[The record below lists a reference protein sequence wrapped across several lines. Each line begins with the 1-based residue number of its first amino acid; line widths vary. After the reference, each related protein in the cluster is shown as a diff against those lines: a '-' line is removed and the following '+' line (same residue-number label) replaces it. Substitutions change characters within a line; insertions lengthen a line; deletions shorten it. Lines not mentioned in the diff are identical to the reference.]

1 MASRAFPHHIP
12 RQASLARWVPRQPGS
27 WAMVL
32 APAMVGTVSAG
43 LSGRPFAHTIAMA
56 LLISWDWVLCYC
68 TQYALSR
75 WILSPAGRR
84 SASAWLGWTLATV
97 ICGCA
102 TLVAAPGL
110 LRWAPIFAVL
120 CAVSLSGIAVRH
132 SASGMVSQTAG
143 IIASCLIPGVLPSA
157 VDPAAAVLPDGMA
170 WWHAFVWWPPQAFD
184 APLFTV
190 AAMMFAYE
198 FGSLLFVRS
207 MIRRFGDHRYRQAAI
222 LWHVGILLAAMMA
235 AYLGVFTRPWAAIL
249 AALVLTARVG
259 VWDAA
264 NTRQRPPISRLALT
278 ECVSVVLTSICT
290 VIACMP

>member
-32 APAMVGTVSAG
+32 APAMVGTVSVG
-43 LSGRPFAHTIAMA
+43 LSGRPFVHAFAMA

-84 SASAWLGWTLATV
+84 SAAAWLGWTLATV

-110 LRWAPIFAVL
+110 LRWAPIFAIL

-157 VDPAAAVLPDGMA
+157 VDPAASVLPDGMA
-170 WWHAFVWWPPQAFD
+170 WWLAFVWWPPQAFD
-184 APLFTV
+184 APLVTA

-207 MIRRFGDHRYRQAAI
+207 MVRRFGDHRYRQAAI

-290 VIACMP
+290 VIACMT